1 LHAAALGG
9 TTEIIIFRVLIKFTA
24 AYVMFRK
31 PARATDRDNVF
42 IEGDLL
48 TLDAVVGVVDDVIP
62 SNCRAGDS
70 PPPDMRSLG
79 NGNDMRVSP

>member
-1 LHAAALGG
+1 L
-9 TTEIIIFRVLIKFTA
+9 
-24 AYVMFRK
+24 
-31 PARATDRDNVF
+31 PADNVF